1 MNLGADVTAHFLVYR
16 WVVLYMLKRVFM
28 GFWLCL
34 LTTSASAETLFIGAA
49 AGYKKPL
56 ETLLTQFS
64 QSSGHEVKR
73 YYGNVSQVLKQAEL
87 DGRVDLVVGDETFI
101 QKSGLTVVESVNL
114 GQGLLV
120 LAYRQGVEVKTP
132 SQLSSLRVAMAEPKQ
147 AIFGQATQQW
157 LTKHPEIKIA
167 DLKQVST
174 IPQVMAYISS
184 GEVDAGFV
192 NLTEALAAKGK
203 IGGYLSLDAQDYSP
217 IRIQAA
223 RLDAVDNAALTA
235 LMQFLRSES
244 AQ

>member
-1 MNLGADVTAHFLVYR
+1 
-16 WVVLYMLKRVFM
+16 MLKSVFM

-34 LTTSASAETLFIGAA
+34 LATSVTAEPLFMGAA

-56 ETLLTQFS
+56 EVLLTQFS
-64 QSSGHEVKR
+64 QASGHEVKR

-87 DGRVDLVVGDETFI
+87 DGRVDLVVGDEAFI
-101 QKSGLTVVESVNL
+101 QKSGLSVVESVNL
-114 GQGLLV
+114 GQGVLV
-120 LAYRQGVEVKTP
+120 LAYRQGIEVKAL
-132 SQLSSLRVAMAEPKQ
+132 SQLNTMRVAMAEPKQ

-157 LTKHPEIKIA
+157 LAQHPDIKIA

-192 NLTEALAAKGK
+192 NLTEALSAGNK
-203 IGGYLSLDAQDYSP
+203 IGGYLTLDTKDYAP
-217 IRIQAA
+217 IRIQAS
-223 RLDAVDNAALTA
+223 RLDAVDSAALTA

-244 AQ
+244 AQQQLRAFGL